1 MNITIILFDN
11 FETLDVFGPVE
22 IFGRLP
28 EHFSIAYYSLDGGIK
43 TSTQGVEINTGKLT
57 QKAENTD
64 ILLIPGGKG
73 TRTEVDNFLLTDALT
88 KLAVEARYVLTVCT
102 GSALLATTHL
112 MDGKIATSN
121 KRAFEWVQSVRPQV
135 EWKRKARW
143 TNQGKYYT
151 SSGISAGMDMALG
164 FLSDILNLEVAER
177 IAREM
182 EYNWNSD
189 KENDPFA

>member
-43 TSTQGVEINTGKLT
+43 TSTQRVKINTRKLT
-57 QKAENTD
+57 KKTEYTD

-73 TRTEVDNFLLTDALT
+73 TRTQVSNSLLTDALI
-88 KLAVEARYVLTVCT
+88 KLAAEARYVLTVCT
-102 GSALLATTHL
+102 GSALLATTQL
-112 MDGKIATSN
+112 LDGKIATSN
-121 KRAFEWVQSVRPQV
+121 KQAFEWVQSVRPQV
-135 EWKRKARW
+135 KWKRKARW
-143 TNQGKYYT
+143 TREGKYYT

-164 FLSDILNLEVAER
+164 FIRDILNAETADR
-177 IAREM
+177 IACEM

-189 KENDPFA
+189 IQNDPFA